1 MAFSIT
7 VSAAANRA
15 PTFARK
21 SFPLTVETSLEDT
34 VEDVKKKIQSKIPK
48 FYASRQRLSLKSEKK
63 ALSDEAKLADISVS
77 SGSELEV
84 KDLGPQVGWK
94 TVFVV
99 EYAGPLLI
107 HPIFYYLPRLFYSTD
122 VVHSDLQRMVFAMV
136 EAHFGKRI
144 LETLF
149 VHRFSHGTM
158 PLLNIF
164 KNSAHYHILSGVFLA
179 FDLYRPVFSAS
190 SMHIKG
196 TIRNDQQFLWIC
208 AGLWT
213 FFELSNLSTHLHL
226 RSLRPAG
233 TKKRAIPNGYGFGFV
248 SCPNYFFETL
258 AWAVVCA
265 MTGSW
270 AAYVFTAVGT
280 GQMIVWALKKHAAYK
295 KEFGKAYP
303 RRKAMIPFMI

>member
-84 KDLGPQVGWK
+84 KDLGPQ
-94 TVFVV
+94 
-99 EYAGPLLI
+99 AGPLLI
-107 HPIFYYLPRLFYSTD
+107 HPIFYYLPRLFYGTD

-158 PLLNIF
+158 PYSISS
-164 KNSAHYHILSGVFLA
+164 KSISAHYHILSGVFLA

-265 MTGSW
+265 MTRSW

-280 GQMIVWALKKHAAYK
+280 GQMI